1 MIKYFSILL
10 FFYFSA
16 VFSNEY
22 KIQFST
28 IPIGQGL
35 SENNSVGVMNS
46 VGSMISKET
55 SSDSFKVGSGFL
67 KTTQSVFS
75 EPPVISTFSL
85 PALIQKN
92 GQSVPIEASLY
103 DLNGISAVNLHLQKE
118 LLLI

>member
-46 VGSMISKET
+46 VGAMISKEA
-55 SSDSFKVGSGFL
+55 SSDSFIVGSGFL
-67 KTTQSVFS
+67 QTTQNVFS
-75 EPPVISTFSL
+75 
-85 PALIQKN
+85 
-92 GQSVPIEASLY
+92 
-103 DLNGISAVNLHLQKE
+103 
-118 LLLI
+118 